1 MINEKRRGYG
11 LIKLSQRFEKNRR
24 KEEIE
29 MIQTANKNKLSRI
42 LHCALS
48 WCAVFALTIC
58 SVPLAAAQ
66 KEGGNQ
72 NLGGAPIFLVTTL
85 ADSGPGSFR
94 EAIIASNAGGGGEI
108 RFAVTGTINLVTPL
122 PAITSTVGINVA
134 QPDNMATPNT
144 PTIELNG
151 QATQNA
157 GAASIGL
164 WIRAGNCTIKGFAI
178 NRFAE
183 AGIRMDSDGVIPAG
197 GTDGQNAIRSS
208 YIGTNLAGDTALGN
222 INRGILIVG
231 TINHFIGGDPQF
243 DRNVISG
250 NQGRGIEIT
259 AGGSAVISGNYI
271 GTDAAGTGDLGN
283 TSDGVQIVNSSG
295 STIGYYNA
303 LNVSGNVI
311 SGNNGNGVSILTD
324 FGFTASNN
332 LVAGNYI
339 GTNAAG
345 IAALGNNGS
354 GVSIQAGSN
363 TVGGAT
369 VELRNVISGNRVN
382 GVSIGTTLATG
393 NTIAGNYIGV
403 GANGT
408 TAIINRDNGVQ
419 ISNTA
424 ASNTIGG
431 AGVTPGAC
439 DNSCNVIA
447 NNGDVNS
454 LSARAGV
461 YVDPTA
467 GVSNTIRGNSIFNN
481 AGIGIDLG
489 TPGSTA
495 NDAGDPDTGPN
506 NLQNFP
512 VITSALTSGNVTGT
526 LNSTPNTTFRIDFYS
541 NNGSDGVNSEGRT
554 YIGLT
559 TTTTDAGGNAV
570 FGFSSAPLSAGQ
582 FITATATT
590 TGGSAQAIGD
600 TSEFSGQALVTAS
613 GGGFSISGKV
623 NYGVPSNNPAKPVAN
638 VLVTAVGPT
647 TESDTTDQTGNYQ
660 LDNLVPGGT
669 YTVTPS
675 KSGDVNGI
683 SPFDATMILRHV
695 AANGQGANA
704 LNANQQIAADTNGD
718 GNITPFD
725 ATLILRYIAGGGPSA
740 NTGQVGTWKFVPPN
754 RTYSPLLGSQ
764 TGQDYEAILVGD
776 VNGDWMPVTQQNRQ
790 KAKIETGSQMQQSLA
805 TILRLN
811 VPGYFSLN

>member
-1 MINEKRRGYG
+1 MT
-11 LIKLSQRFEKNRR
+11 QA
-24 KEEIE
+24 
-29 MIQTANKNKLSRI
+29 ANKNQLSRI

-48 WCAVFALTIC
+48 WCVVFAMTIC
-58 SVPLAAAQ
+58 SVPLATAQ
-66 KEGGNQ
+66 KNSTQ
-72 NLGGAPIFLVTTL
+72 NLGGAAIYTVTNL
-85 ADSGPGSFR
+85 NDSGEGSFR
-94 EAIIASNAGGGGEI
+94 AAIIASNAGGGGEI

-134 QPDNMATPNT
+134 QPDNTATPNT

-183 AGIRMDSDGVIPAG
+183 AGIRMD
-197 GTDGQNAIRSS
+197 TDGIGNDPGNGVDNANAIRSS

-231 TINHFIGGDPQF
+231 TTQHFIGGDPQY

-259 AGGSAVISGNYI
+259 AGGWAVVSGNYI
-271 GTDAAGTGDLGN
+271 GTNAAGSGDLGN

-303 LNVSGNVI
+303 LNVNGNVI

-339 GTNAAG
+339 GVNAAG
-345 IAALGNNGS
+345 TAALGNNGS
-354 GVSIQAGSN
+354 GVSMQAGGN
-363 TVGGAT
+363 TVGGST
-369 VELRNVISGNRVN
+369 VELRNVISGNKAN

-393 NTIAGNYIGV
+393 NIIAGNYIGV
-403 GANGT
+403 AANGT
-408 TAIINRDNGVQ
+408 TALANRDNGVQ

-439 DNSCNVIA
+439 DNSCNLIA
-447 NNGDVNS
+447 NNGDANS

-461 YVDPTA
+461 YVDQTA
-467 GVSNTIRGNSIFNN
+467 GVGNSIHGNSIFNN

-489 TPGSTA
+489 APGTTA
-495 NDAGDPDTGPN
+495 NDTGDPDTGPN

-526 LNSTPNTTFRIDFYS
+526 LNSTPTTTFRIDFYS
-541 NNGSDGVNSEGRT
+541 NTATDGANSEGRT
-554 YIGLT
+554 YIGST
-559 TTTTDAGGNAV
+559 TTMTDSGGNAV
-570 FGFSSAPLSAGQ
+570 FGFNSAPLSLSAGQ

-590 TGGSAQAIGD
+590 TAGSAQAIGD
-600 TSEFSGQALVTAS
+600 TSEFSGQALVTAA

-623 NYGVPSNNPAKPVAN
+623 NYGVPSNDPAKPVAN

-647 TESDTTDQTGNYQ
+647 TESDTTDTTGDYQ

-675 KSGDVNGI
+675 KSGDVNGAI
-683 SPFDATMILRHV
+683 SPFDATMILRHI
-695 AANGQGANA
+695 AANGQGPNA
-704 LNANQQIAADTNGD
+704 LNANQRIAADTSGD

-725 ATLILRYIAGGGPSA
+725 ATLILRYLAAGGPNA
-740 NTGQVGTWKFVPPN
+740 NTGQTGTWKFVPPN
-754 RTYSPLLGSQ
+754 RTYSPLLSSQ

-776 VNGDWMPVTQQNRQ
+776 VNGSWMPAAQQNRQ

-805 TILRLN
+805 AILRLN
-811 VPGYFSLN
+811 MPEYFSLN

>member
-1 MINEKRRGYG
+1 MLNEKRRGYG
-11 LIKLSQRFEKNRR
+11 LIKLSQRFEKNRM
-24 KEEIE
+24 KEDIE
-29 MIQTANKNKLSRI
+29 MIQTANKNQLSRI

-58 SVPLAAAQ
+58 SVPLTTAQ
-66 KEGGNQ
+66 KNGDQ
-72 NLGGAPIFLVTTL
+72 NLGGVTPIFIVTTL
-85 ADSGPGSFR
+85 ADDGTGSFR
-94 EAIIASNAGGGGEI
+94 EAITNVNASSDGGEI

-122 PAITSTVGINVA
+122 PAITKPVVINNQTPSN
-134 QPDNMATPNT
+134 QPTPDT

-157 GAASIGL
+157 GSASIGL
-164 WIRAGNCTIKGFAI
+164 WIRAGFSLIKGFAI
-178 NRFAE
+178 NRFGE
-183 AGIRMDSDGVIPAG
+183 AGIRMDTDGVG
-197 GTDGQNAIRSS
+197 YDNENLIRSS

-231 TINHFIGGDPQF
+231 TTQHFIGGAEF

-259 AGGSAVISGNYI
+259 AGGWAAVSGNYI
-271 GTDAAGTGDLGN
+271 GTNAAGTGDLGN

-295 STIGYYNA
+295 STIGYYND
-303 LNVSGNVI
+303 LNVNGNVI

-339 GTNAAG
+339 GINAAG
-345 IAALGNNGS
+345 TAALGNNGS
-354 GVSIQAGSN
+354 GVSIQAGGN
-363 TVGGAT
+363 TVGGST
-369 VELRNVISGNRVN
+369 VELRNVISGNRTN

-393 NTIAGNYIGV
+393 NIIAGNYIGV
-403 GANGT
+403 AANGT
-408 TAIINRDNGVQ
+408 TALANRDNGVQ

-467 GVSNTIRGNSIFNN
+467 GVSNTIQGNSIFNN
-481 AGIGIDLG
+481 TGIGIDLG
-489 TPGSTA
+489 APGSTA

-526 LNSTPNTTFRIDFYS
+526 LSSTPNTTFRIDFYRNS
-541 NNGSDGVNSEGRT
+541 GSDGANSEGRT
-554 YIGLT
+554 YIGST

-570 FGFSSAPLSAGQ
+570 FGFSSTTPLSAGQ
-582 FITATATT
+582 FITATATKT
-590 TGGSAQAIGD
+590 AGPTQAIGD
-600 TSEFSGQALVTAS
+600 TSEFSGQTLVTAS

-623 NYGVPSNNPAKPVAN
+623 NYGVPSNNLAKPVAN

-647 TESDTTDQTGNYQ
+647 TEADTTDQTGNYQ

-695 AANGQGANA
+695 ASNGQGPNA

-725 ATLILRYIAGGGPSA
+725 ATLILRYIAGGGPNA

-764 TGQDYEAILVGD
+764 TGQDYEAVLVGD

-811 VPGYFSLN
+811 LRGYFSPN